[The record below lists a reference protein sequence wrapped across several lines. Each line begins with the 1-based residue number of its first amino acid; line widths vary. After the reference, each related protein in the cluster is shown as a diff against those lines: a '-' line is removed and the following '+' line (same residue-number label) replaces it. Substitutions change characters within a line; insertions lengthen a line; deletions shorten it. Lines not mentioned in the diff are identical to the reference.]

1 MAERKKRMLRA
12 EGQEQSHF
20 SAEFPLG
27 VSDSSKLPSATHFFF
42 HQSPSVSLCGV
53 SPSSCWKWVW
63 GGSERS
69 HLTPQPPPV
78 PALRH
83 GWMDGHQGQDT
94 KTSSASPSQA
104 WSTWMLWR
112 LQAFGWLGRG
122 TGTREKG
129 FKMKWRRFRLDLDLD

>member
-12 EGQEQSHF
+12 EGREQSHF

-53 SPSSCWKWVW
+53 SPSSCWKWMW

-83 GWMDGHQGQDT
+83 GWMDGWTPRAGHQDLLSLPFPGLEHMDVMET
-94 KTSSASPSQA
+94 PGLWVA
-104 WSTWMLWR
+104 WQRHRDKGER
-112 LQAFGWLGRG
+112 L
-122 TGTREKG
+122 
-129 FKMKWRRFRLDLDLD
+129 